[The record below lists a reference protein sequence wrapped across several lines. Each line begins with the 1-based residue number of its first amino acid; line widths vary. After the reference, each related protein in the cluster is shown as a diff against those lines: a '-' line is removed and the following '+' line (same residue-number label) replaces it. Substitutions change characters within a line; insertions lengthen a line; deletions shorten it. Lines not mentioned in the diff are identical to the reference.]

1 MLSWLRSL
9 FSILYTVV
17 GFRVASYEGESS
29 VMLSSDL
36 LTMKVE
42 SWGFRGLPSK
52 LKAK

>member
-1 MLSWLRSL
+1 MLSWLQSL

-36 LTMKVE
+36 TMKVE

-52 LKAK
+52 LKAQ